1 MHWIFTHFKST
12 WPHVM
17 RHWIIAAIFFDFSS
31 MVVFLN
37 TLLLKYYRAHNI
49 HHCTFYPISNVG
61 LGFCYSILKGKFLFI
76 FNIFGEKIGRALIVW
91 LHIRPKLKKYFVCPL
106 PSLHFWVGSVGRKNV
121 LFFQAI
127 SLKKVDAAK
136 HLFVH
141 VCNINY
147 INYIYLFI

>member
-1 MHWIFTHFKST
+1 MTSCNEALNHSGDVFY
-12 WPHVM
+12 
-17 RHWIIAAIFFDFSS
+17 FSS

-91 LHIRPKLKKYFVCPL
+91 LHITVLYWVFKNGLVSSSFMQRKTLIVSECCTVFSILDMFKNRQKLLRNIKLELY
-106 PSLHFWVGSVGRKNV
+106 SLS
-121 LFFQAI
+121 
-127 SLKKVDAAK
+127 
-136 HLFVH
+136 
-141 VCNINY
+141 
-147 INYIYLFI
+147 